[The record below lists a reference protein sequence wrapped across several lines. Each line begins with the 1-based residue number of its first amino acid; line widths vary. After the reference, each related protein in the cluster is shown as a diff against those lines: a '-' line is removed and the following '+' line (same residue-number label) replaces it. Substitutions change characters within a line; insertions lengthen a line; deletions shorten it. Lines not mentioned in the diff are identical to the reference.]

1 MIIIVQMPILKL
13 SNFLHRLYSLV
24 CTHILMFWT
33 RSGNKSFACPDYIE
47 PSDMIHIVFLD
58 YIEPSDMIH
67 IVFFLFTAQARMH
80 I

>member
-24 CTHILMFWT
+24 CTHIL
-33 RSGNKSFACPDYIE
+33 SGNKSFACPDYIE